1 MRIKAAIFLGLVLTA
16 AAVYGCTLG
25 GVIMLWA
32 IR

>member
-25 GVIMLWA
+25 GVMILWTF
-32 IR
+32 R